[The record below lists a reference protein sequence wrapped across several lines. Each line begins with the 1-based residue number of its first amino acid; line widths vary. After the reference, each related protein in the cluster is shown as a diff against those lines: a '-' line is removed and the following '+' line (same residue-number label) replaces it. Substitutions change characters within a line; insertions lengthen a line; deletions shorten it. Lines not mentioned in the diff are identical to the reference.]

1 MFCLHTQQKMILNDE
16 ILMYYDIITEVN
28 IEIILVLPWH
38 K

>member
-1 MFCLHTQQKMILNDE
+1 MMLNDE

-28 IEIILVLPWH
+28 IEIILVLLWH